1 MHEWL
6 WQAAEWWVGTAIGG
20 GLVLLAGCG
29 LMQFARPAEV
39 RQRIGE
45 WSILGALIVAGLRLL
60 PAWVPLPWSATP
72 AVAAIDPSGPYALA
86 GGVWFEATPTISAVD
101 ATPANDHP
109 IEPTPAPANAPA
121 SPQAAVE
128 PWTWHEVAPWMTG
141 AYLVVSVLLAARW
154 LLGQWALNRLMRQAR
169 PAAPR
174 LRRLFTAMSAGTLW
188 PLPLLR
194 LSRRLHAP
202 VCFGIR
208 KPAVLLPES
217 MDDAEDTQLRWV
229 FAHELTH
236 LRRRDPWSSWGIGLA
251 QAVYFYL
258 PWFWWMKRQVRLCQE
273 YVADAAAAEQGEA
286 ADEYAEFLVSLA
298 KSPAN
303 PLGATGLGTS
313 SDLLRR
319 VQMLL
324 QTSKRGAGS
333 WSRTRSIL
341 TAAAL
346 LAVAV
351 FAGGIGLRAE
361 PPKEEKSDEKKDVL
375 ILRKLGDEGGSDV
388 FRLAPEAVQLIV
400 KLDDEESDDKK
411 GDKKSDAKV
420 EKKMVI
426 VVDSGDGPIM
436 IPLEKDF
443 KAEDVKK
450 AIEKAKA
457 KAKAGAEAKQK
468 DGSAA
473 IQKAL
478 KALEGEL
485 SAEQMKML
493 KKHLETIHEQK
504 SHVDAA
510 RAEAEKARK
519 IAEEARSGAEKT
531 GRIRVFREAEL
542 TDAHRKAEEA
552 HKAMTEVRGQPF
564 FAFAPMGR
572 LGARVEKPS
581 AALVDQL
588 DLPKDRG
595 VVVVDVVKDS
605 PAGKAGMKVNDVIL
619 EIADHAVPS
628 DAAAFI
634 KIIGTIKADD
644 EVNAVVLRKGRKE
657 RIRGLKLSEAP
668 AGGALWL
675 GGVPMQGRLLK
686 QGDVVIPSDKHQ
698 LELKLELDKSKRDLE
713 LKKADLEKMKK
724 DLELKFDFDAKGLE
738 ELKKRIEVE
747 IDGKQLEDLKKKVQ
761 IHVNPARPSL
771 PATPKAP
778 KAAKSAS
785 SQKAENKNRNVS
797 ISVNDGKFK
806 AVQTE
811 DDVKITVIGTVNDGT
826 IVAESITIDEG
837 GGQSTYKR
845 LADVPEKHRGSIK
858 SLISNSEGSPV
869 RFDFRRKDDGPK

>member
-29 LMQFARPAEV
+29 LMHFARPAAA

-60 PAWVPLPWSATP
+60 PAWFSLPWSATP
-72 AVAAIDPSGPYALA
+72 AVAAIDPGGPYALSS
-86 GGVWFEATPTISAVD
+86 GVCFEATSTIAAMDS
-101 ATPANDHP
+101 TPADDRP
-109 IEPTPAPANAPA
+109 MDLTPVLAAAPVP
-121 SPQAAVE
+121 PQAPVE
-128 PWTWHEVAPWMTG
+128 PWTWHEIAPWMTG
-141 AYLVVSVLLAARW
+141 AYLLISALLAARW

-174 LRRLFTAMSAGTLW
+174 LRRLFTSMSAGTLW

-324 QTSKRGAGS
+324 QTSKGGVGS
-333 WSRTRSIL
+333 WSRSRSIL

-361 PPKEEKSDEKKDVL
+361 PPKEENSDQKKDVL

-411 GDKKSDAKV
+411 GEKKSDAKV
-420 EKKMVI
+420 EKKMII

-457 KAKAGAEAKQK
+457 KAKAGTEAKQK

-504 SHVDAA
+504 YHVDAA

-519 IAEEARSGAEKT
+519 IAEEARGEAEKA
-531 GRIRVFREAEL
+531 GRVRVFREAEL

-552 HKAMTEVRGQPF
+552 HKAVAEVRGQRI
-564 FAFAPMGR
+564 FAVASIGR

-605 PAGKAGMKVNDVIL
+605 PAAKAGMKVNDVIL

-628 DAAAFI
+628 DSAAFM
-634 KIIGTIKADD
+634 KIIGSIKADD

-657 RIRGLKLSEAP
+657 RIQGIKLTESP

-675 GGVPMQGRLLK
+675 GGVPMQGKLLK
-686 QGDVVIPSDKHQ
+686 QGDVVIPSDKRQ
-698 LELKLELDKSKRDLE
+698 LELKLELEKSKRDLE

-724 DLELKFDFDAKGLE
+724 DFELKFDIDAKGLE
-738 ELKKRIEVE
+738 DLKKKIAVE

-761 IHVNPARPSL
+761 IHVSPDRSA
-771 PATPKAP
+771 AP
-778 KAAKSAS
+778 KAS
-785 SQKAENKNRNVS
+785 SQKTDHKNRNVS

-811 DDVKITVIGTVNDGT
+811 DDVKIAVIGTVNDGK
-826 IVAESITIDEG
+826 IVAESIAIDEG

-845 LADVPEKHRGSIK
+845 LADVPEKHRGAVK

>member
-29 LMQFARPAEV
+29 LMHFARPAAA

-60 PAWVPLPWSATP
+60 PAWVSLPWSATP
-72 AVAAIDPSGPYALA
+72 AVAAIDPGGPYAFSS
-86 GGVWFEATPTISAVD
+86 GVCFEATSTIAAMDS
-101 ATPANDHP
+101 TPADDRP
-109 IEPTPAPANAPA
+109 MELTPAPAAAPVP
-121 SPQAAVE
+121 PQAPVE
-128 PWTWHEVAPWMTG
+128 PWTWHEIAPWMTG
-141 AYLVVSVLLAARW
+141 AYLLISVLLAARW

-174 LRRLFTAMSAGTLW
+174 LRRLFTSMSAGTLW

-258 PWFWWMKRQVRLCQE
+258 PWFWWTKRQVRLCQE

-324 QTSKRGAGS
+324 QTSKGGVGS
-333 WSRTRSIL
+333 WSRSRSIL

-361 PPKEEKSDEKKDVL
+361 PPKEENSDQKKDVL
-375 ILRKLGDEGGSDV
+375 ILRKLRDDGTSDV
-388 FRLAPEAVQLIV
+388 LRLAPESFQLIV
-400 KLDDEESDDKK
+400 KADDEESDDKK
-411 GDKKSDAKV
+411 GDKKSEVKV

-426 VVDSGDGPIM
+426 VVDSGDGPIT

-443 KAEDVKK
+443 KAEDIKK

-457 KAKAGAEAKQK
+457 KAKVGADARKK
-468 DGSAA
+468 DSAEA

-504 SHVDAA
+504 YRVDAA

-519 IAEEARSGAEKT
+519 LAEEARSGAEKA
-531 GRIRVFREAEL
+531 GRIGVGVFREA
-542 TDAHRKAEEA
+542 DAADAQRKAEEA
-552 HKAMTEVRGQPF
+552 HKAVAEVRGQRI
-564 FAFAPMGR
+564 FAVASIGR

-605 PAGKAGMKVNDVIL
+605 PAAKAGMKVNDVIL

-628 DAAAFI
+628 DSAAFM
-634 KIIGTIKADD
+634 KIIGSIKADD

-657 RIRGLKLSEAP
+657 RIQGIKLSEAP

-675 GGVPMQGRLLK
+675 EGVPMQGRLFK
-686 QGDVVIPSDKHQ
+686 QGDVVIPRDKHQ
-698 LELKLELDKSKRDLE
+698 LELKLELEKSKRDLE
-713 LKKADLEKMKK
+713 LKNADLEKLKK
-724 DLELKFDFDAKGLE
+724 DFDLKFDIDAKGLE
-738 ELKKRIEVE
+738 DLKKKIAVE

-761 IHVNPARPSL
+761 IHVNPDRS
-771 PATPKAP
+771 TAP
-778 KAAKSAS
+778 KAS
-785 SQKAENKNRNVS
+785 SQKADHKNRNVS

-811 DDVKITVIGTVNDGT
+811 DDVTITVIGTVNDGK
-826 IVAESITIDEG
+826 IVAESIIVDEG
-837 GGQSTYKR
+837 GSRNSYKR
-845 LADVPEKHRGSIK
+845 LAEVPEKHRGAVK

-869 RFDFRRKDDGPK
+869 RFDFRKRGDNPK